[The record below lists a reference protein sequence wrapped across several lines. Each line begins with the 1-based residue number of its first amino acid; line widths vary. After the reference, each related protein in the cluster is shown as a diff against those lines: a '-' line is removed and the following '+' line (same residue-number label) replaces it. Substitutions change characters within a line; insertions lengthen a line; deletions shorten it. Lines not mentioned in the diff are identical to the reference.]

1 MGDYVLFRELD
12 NNEGIIEK
20 IEARI
25 SSLKRL
31 ATTDK
36 HQAQILASNIDFVYL
51 CMSMNEDFNIR
62 KLRNFLSL
70 TYSIDYTT
78 TILLTKKDLTE
89 DIEYYINEVT
99 LISDLNIL
107 PISVFDDD
115 DISILKNQIK
125 NKTCVFIGSSG
136 VGKSTIINKLIGE
149 QHFATKDIRLSDAQ
163 GRHTTV
169 HRELVELDNG
179 GSVIDSPGIRVV
191 NSYVIDDMDAHF
203 EDIDALQQNCRFRDC
218 THINEPGCAVIEAID
233 QNELAPERLAQYWKA
248 NNLNQHNIRKEKMK
262 LRQLNKQNKK
272 RF

>member
-169 HRELVELDNG
+169 HRELLNL
-179 GSVIDSPGIRVV
+179 IMVV
-191 NSYVIDDMDAHF
+191 QS
-203 EDIDALQQNCRFRDC
+203 
-218 THINEPGCAVIEAID
+218 
-233 QNELAPERLAQYWKA
+233 
-248 NNLNQHNIRKEKMK
+248 
-262 LRQLNKQNKK
+262 
-272 RF
+272 